1 VHRHG
6 AFVIARIGRAARVA
20 RGLACAGLVSVSAV
34 AGTLTDPTA
43 PARAAVRAEAPGA
56 VAAPSPPVAVLRLQ
70 GVWQRGTDRV
80 AIVNGAR
87 VRAGDRVEGA
97 RVLAVLDDR
106 VQVRGADG
114 RTETLRLQPRIR
126 SAATEFVPAEAAG
139 LAVRP

>member
-1 VHRHG
+1 MRRGKAVVM
-6 AFVIARIGRAARVA
+6 ACTGRAARMA
-20 RGLACAGLVSVSAV
+20 RLLACAGLVTVSAA
-34 AGTLTDPTA
+34 AGTLVDPTA
-43 PARAAVRAEAPGA
+43 PARAAVRATAPGA
-56 VAAPSPPVAVLRLQ
+56 TPAPSPPVAVLRLQ

-87 VRAGDRVEGA
+87 VRAGDRVDGA

-126 SAATEFVPAEAAG
+126 SAASEFVPAEAAG

>member
-1 VHRHG
+1 M
-6 AFVIARIGRAARVA
+6 
-20 RGLACAGLVSVSAV
+20 LACSGLVTVSAS
-34 AGTLTDPTA
+34 AGTLVDPTA
-43 PARAAVRAEAPGA
+43 PARAAVRAPAPGTMEA
-56 VAAPSPPVAVLRLQ
+56 TAPPVVVLRLH

-80 AIVNGAR
+80 AIVNGTR
-87 VRAGDRVEGA
+87 VRAGDRVDGA

-126 SAATEFVPAEAAG
+126 SAATEFVPADAAG